1 MVTCHRRKSLKR
13 TSPDVRINKSTFED
27 LFVYKHFSTKS
38 SLISLI
44 YKKTKTYPLFQF
56 LNQFIYSIFNTPFLI
71 PSQISLHAF
80 VISSLDP

>member
-1 MVTCHRRKSLKR
+1 MVTCHNRKSLKR

-44 YKKTKTYPLFQF
+44 SKTKTYPLLQF
-56 LNQFIYSIFNTPFLI
+56 LNQFIYSIFKAPCLI
-71 PSQISLHAF
+71 PSQISLHAL

>member
-44 YKKTKTYPLFQF
+44 YKKNKNLS
-56 LNQFIYSIFNTPFLI
+56 SIPILESVYLLYI
-71 PSQISLHAF
+71 
-80 VISSLDP
+80 